1 MFQPQ
6 NDSQRAALRAY
17 RNAIQ
22 TIMYTPGARLN
33 DAAPEK
39 AAALAAGMTLCDL
52 DEERWN
58 EAERASCFDPVN
70 IHAVSI

>member
-6 NDSQRAALRAY
+6 NDNQRAALRAY

-22 TIMYTPGARLN
+22 TVMYTAGAQLN

-39 AAALAAGMTLCDL
+39 AAALAAGMTPRDL
-52 DEERWN
+52 DVERWN
-58 EAERASCFDPVN
+58 EAERARYFDPIN
-70 IHAVSI
+70 IHAVT